1 MIADATE
8 SLSRWW
14 APAVAF
20 TAGIVSF
27 ASPCVFPLVPGYL
40 SFVTGESVA
49 GIDREQASTVST
61 RTRTRNLLPILL
73 FIAGF
78 TLVFTLYGAFSTTF
92 VRIFKGRTGQVIAG
106 LVVIAVGLLL
116 VGYAIG
122 RGWLALYAE
131 RRPFLRKVRPGV
143 TGSFPLG
150 MAFAA
155 GWTPCIG
162 TVLSAILT
170 MAAASGGALRG
181 ATLLAIYSLG
191 LGVPFL
197 LLGLGVQW
205 LTGTLEWVRRH
216 YRGISVVSGA
226 VLVVLGVMLLT
237 GTFTRY
243 LNAPLLRFRPG
254 L

>member
-49 GIDREQASTVST
+49 GIDREPPSTVS
-61 RTRTRNLLPILL
+61 TRTRNLLPILL

-131 RRPFLRKVRPGV
+131 RRPFLRKIRPGV

-216 YRGISVVSGA
+216 YRGISIVSGA
-226 VLVVLGVMLLT
+226 VLVALGVMLLT

>member
-14 APAVAF
+14 APGIAF
-20 TAGIVSF
+20 LAGVVSF

-40 SFVTGESVA
+40 SFVAGESVVGLEA
-49 GIDREQASTVST
+49 EPTGGVAT
-61 RTRTRNLLPILL
+61 RTRRVLPILL

-92 VRIFKGRTGQVIAG
+92 VRIFKGHTGQVVAG
-106 LVVIAVGLLL
+106 IVVAGVGLLMI
-116 VGYAIG
+116 GYGLG
-122 RGWLALYAE
+122 RGSLRLYAD
-131 RRPFLRKVRPGV
+131 RRPFLRKVRPGLS
-143 TGSFPLG
+143 GSFPLG

-162 TVLSAILT
+162 PVLAAIFAI
-170 MAAASGGALRG
+170 AASSGGALRG
-181 ATLLAIYSLG
+181 AFLLAIYSLG

-197 LLGLGVQW
+197 LLGVGIQW
-205 LTGTLEWVRRH
+205 LTGTLGWIRRN
-216 YRGISVVSGA
+216 YRGISLVSGSI
-226 VLVVLGVMLLT
+226 LVVLGVMLLT

-243 LNAPLLRFRPG
+243 LNAPLQRFAPG

>member
-20 TAGIVSF
+20 AAGVVSF

-40 SFVTGESVA
+40 SFITGESVA
-49 GIDREQASTVST
+49 GIDRGPARGVA
-61 RTRTRNLLPILL
+61 TRTRNLLPILL

-92 VRIFKGRTGQVIAG
+92 VRIFKGRAGQVVAG

-116 VGYAIG
+116 IGYALG
-122 RGWLALYAE
+122 RGWLALYSE
-131 RRPFLRKVRPGV
+131 RRPFLRRVRPGV

-170 MAAASGGALRG
+170 MAAVTGGALRG

-205 LTGTLEWVRRH
+205 LTGSLEWVRRH
-216 YRGISVVSGA
+216 YRGISVASGA
-226 VLVVLGVMLLT
+226 VLLVLGAMLVT